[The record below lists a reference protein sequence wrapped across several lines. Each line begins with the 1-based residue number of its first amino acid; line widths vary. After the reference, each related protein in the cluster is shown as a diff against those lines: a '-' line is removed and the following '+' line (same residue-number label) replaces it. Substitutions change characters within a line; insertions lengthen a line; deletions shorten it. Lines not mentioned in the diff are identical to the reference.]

1 MKLSFLLLALL
12 SLPVLAEQA
21 STAQKVQHST
31 QSVKLLP
38 QPQYHESWTQQE
50 QDTINEFVARLVN
63 FYNANKLV
71 SSNDAETVQAIKYI
85 HHVISSGKVEVSFS
99 EDTLARV
106 AAMVD
111 HLEAARL
118 FIEKGEDPNICSEQQ
133 EAIAPICLAQ
143 EVIWSESLINTHHSP
158 EERVQFLE
166 WMRSKGW
173 EPTRQNASVV
183 QAIIIAAH
191 AEAQD
196 VSPFF
201 RWLQEQN
208 FDKTSYY
215 TEEFYRAALLGG
227 GCHGIVQ
234 ELVEQG
240 CFKLNEPL
248 MELLPL
254 QHVCSRPLFDKIIN
268 PDTLEYLLQ
277 AGADPNLML
286 AYDSDEHHEDE
297 YKAEDFE
304 EDDQPSDDMVAF
316 STPIEIVFDSYR
328 FDLIYANETHADK
341 KRINSYL
348 LAIDILLLYGAELEI
363 EEDEAGDED
372 AESAAYAEV
381 RKRLQMTEEELRAD
395 AERLRSLL

>member
-1 MKLSFLLLALL
+1 MKLSLLLLALL
-12 SLPVLAEQA
+12 SLPVLAEQP

-31 QSVKLLP
+31 QRVKLLP
-38 QPQYHESWTQQE
+38 LPQYHESWTQQE
-50 QDTINEFVARLVN
+50 QDIINEFVARIVN
-63 FYNANKLV
+63 FHNTNELI
-71 SSNDAETVQAIKYI
+71 SINDADIKYI
-85 HHVISSGKVEVSFS
+85 HHVISSGKVEASFS

-111 HLEAARL
+111 HLDAARL
-118 FIEKGEDPNICSEQQ
+118 FLEKGEDPNTCSKQKDVVN
-133 EAIAPICLAQ
+133 PICLAQ
-143 EVIWSESLINTHHSP
+143 EVIWSESLVNIHHSA
-158 EERVQFLE
+158 EERIQFLE

-173 EPTRQNASVV
+173 EPALQNASII

-201 RWLQEQN
+201 RWLKEQN
-208 FDKTSYY
+208 FDKTTYY
-215 TEEFYRAALLGG
+215 VEEFYRAALLGT

-254 QHVCSRPLFDKIIN
+254 QHVCTRPLFDKIIN

-286 AYDSDEHHEDE
+286 AYDSDEHHDGE

-304 EDDQPSDDMVAF
+304 EDDQPTDDMVAF

-328 FDLIYANETHADK
+328 FDLVYANDTPADK

-348 LAIDILLLYGAELEI
+348 LAIDILLLHGAELEI

-372 AESAAYAEV
+372 TESAAYAEV
-381 RKRLQMTEEELRAD
+381 RKRLQMTAEELRAD
-395 AERLRSLL
+395 AEQLRSLL

>member
-1 MKLSFLLLALL
+1 MKLSLLLLALL
-12 SLPVLAEQA
+12 SLPVLAAQPT
-21 STAQKVQHST
+21 TAQKVQHSK
-31 QSVKLLP
+31 QRIKLLP
-38 QPQYHESWTQQE
+38 LPQYHESWTQQE
-50 QDTINEFVARLVN
+50 QDIINEFVARLVN
-63 FYNANKLV
+63 LINTNELV
-71 SSNDAETVQAIKYI
+71 TANDAEKTKYIKYI
-85 HHVISSGKVEVSFS
+85 HHVISSGKVESSFS
-99 EDTLARV
+99 KDTIARL

-111 HLEAARL
+111 QLDAARL
-118 FIEKGEDPNICSEQQ
+118 FIERGEDPNTSKQGM
-133 EAIAPICLAQ
+133 ATPVCLAQ
-143 EVIWSESLINTHHSP
+143 EVIWSEALVNIHHSA

-173 EPTRQNASVV
+173 EPAKQNTSIV
-183 QAIIIAAH
+183 QAIIIASL

-201 RWLQEQN
+201 RWLKEQN
-208 FDKTSYY
+208 IDQTSYY
-215 TEEFYRAALLGG
+215 TEEFYRAALLGN
-227 GCHGIVQ
+227 GCHGVVQ

-254 QHVCSRPLFDKIIN
+254 QNICSRPLFDKIIN

-286 AYDSDEHHEDE
+286 AYDSDEHHDGE

-328 FDLIYANETHADK
+328 FDLIYANETPADK

-348 LAIDILLLYGAELEI
+348 LAIDILLLHGAELEI

-372 AESAAYAEV
+372 TESAAYAEV
-381 RKRLQMTEEELRAD
+381 RKRLQMTKEELRAD
-395 AERLRSLL
+395 AEHLRSLL